1 MRSRAPQPL
10 HPSGPAADPGIAHGR
25 RTFRSGRQRL
35 EASALVFEFL
45 LRAPIQW
52 NGGGKGLRRYRFE
65 DGRDALW
72 LEARLRTSDHHQPPV
87 ASLVEI
93 GIFAP
98 ITGSAQSGTKI
109 SAVLP
114 TWRPKNPACATPM
127 ISKGCLLSET
137 LRPS

>member
-45 LRAPIQW
+45 LRAPIRG

-87 ASLVEI
+87 APLVEI
-93 GIFAP
+93 GIFAANHRL
-98 ITGSAQSGTKI
+98 SAKWNENIRRTANLETEKS
-109 SAVLP
+109 
-114 TWRPKNPACATPM
+114 
-127 ISKGCLLSET
+127 CLRHADNLEWV
-137 LRPS
+137 PGQ